1 MFLVAGLGNPGR
13 EYAGSRHNMGF
24 RVLDVLS
31 AKLDVPVTKPLF
43 KSFTGRAVLSGKT
56 IILAKPQ
63 TYMNLSGNAVAALMN
78 WFKISPR
85 ELVVVF
91 DDIDLPPG
99 KIRVRPGGGHGG
111 HHGMESIIEKIG
123 TDRFARVRIGIGRPP
138 TPEYDI
144 ADWVLGRLAEEE
156 EKLAG
161 RALERAAEA
170 VITIINEGVHAAMN
184 RFNRDG
190 V

>member
-13 EYAGSRHNMGF
+13 EYAGTRHNMGF

-31 AKLDVPVTKPLF
+31 SRLNAPVTKPLF
-43 KSFTGRAVLSGKT
+43 KSFTGRAVLSGRT
-56 IILAKPQ
+56 IVLAKPQ

-78 WFKISPR
+78 WFKIPR
-85 ELVVVF
+85 RGLVVVF

-99 KIRVRPGGGHGG
+99 KIRVRPRGGHGG
-111 HHGMESIIEKIG
+111 HHGLESIIEKIG
-123 TDRFARVRIGIGRPP
+123 TDQFTRVRIGIGRPP
-138 TPEYDI
+138 TPEYDV
-144 ADWVLGRLAEEE
+144 AHWVLSRLTEEE
-156 EKLAG
+156 EKLVG
-161 RALERAAEA
+161 HALERAAEA
-170 VITIINEGVHAAMN
+170 VITLVNEGVDAAMN